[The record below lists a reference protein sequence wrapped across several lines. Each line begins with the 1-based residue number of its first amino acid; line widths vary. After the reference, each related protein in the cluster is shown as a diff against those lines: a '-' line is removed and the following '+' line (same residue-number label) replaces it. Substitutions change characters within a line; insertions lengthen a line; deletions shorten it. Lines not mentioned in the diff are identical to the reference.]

1 MEKFICYKCVIE
13 SYLECQIKSEGSS
26 MLCALCGIK
35 RRCLPFSNI
44 SDMVK
49 TVLDGYICEGDY
61 YRRFGQDRSQDG
73 EDPEFW
79 VSEVLCCDN
88 EEPIVQAICNDLEG
102 YSYSGD
108 TNYVRKPFLPDS
120 IGRQWVEFQEGMLHG
135 NRFFNDGARKFLG
148 WLFDGLDS
156 YSSSIQESAVVRLLA
171 PDTSPPIFRA
181 RPCASSE
188 EIDSISAD
196 PDRNLGAPP
205 KEKARDGRMNPVGV
219 PAFYGAFERNTCV
232 AELRPPVGSDVISG
246 EFRINGALRVLDFGR
261 FAEADLGAHP
271 SFFEPNY
278 FLKAGRREF
287 LRVLHDQITV
297 PVLPGSGRSYLIT
310 QVIAEYL
317 ATQHCPRF
325 DGVIFKSVQ
334 KPGGQNIVLFSHV
347 ASREASIVQ
356 PSNGGY
362 MVLGPKETLGTQ
374 IAFVPGSL
382 VIHTITGVHYE
393 QDDFALRA

>member
-1 MEKFICYKCVIE
+1 MEKVVCFKCIKE
-13 SYLECQIKSEGSS
+13 SYLERQIKRKGSS
-26 MLCALCGIK
+26 TLCTLCGVK
-35 RRCLPFSNI
+35 RKCLPLSRI
-44 SDMVK
+44 SSMVK

-61 YRRFGQDRSQDG
+61 YRRFNPDLSQEGD
-73 EDPEFW
+73 DPEFW
-79 VSEVLCCDN
+79 ISEVLGCDN
-88 EEPIVQAICNDLEG
+88 VEPIVQAICNDLEG
-102 YSYSGD
+102 YAYSRD
-108 TNYVRKPFLPDS
+108 TNYVRRPSLPDG
-120 IGRQWVEFQEGMLHG
+120 IGCQWVEFQEGMLHG

-156 YSSSIQESAVVRLLA
+156 YPSSSQDNAIVRLLA
-171 PDTSPPIFRA
+171 SETAPPIFRA
-181 RPCASSE
+181 RPCASSD

-205 KEKARDGRMNPVGV
+205 KDKAKDGRMNPVGV
-219 PAFYGAFERNTCV
+219 PAFYGAFDRNTCV

-246 EFRINGALRVLDFGR
+246 EFRLNGSVRVLDFGR

-278 FLKAGRREF
+278 FLKAGRRDF
-287 LRVLHDQITV
+287 LRALHDQITV
-297 PVLPGSGRSYLIT
+297 PVIPGSGKSYLIT

-317 ATQHCPRF
+317 ATQHFPRF

-334 KPGGQNIVLFSHV
+334 KPGEQNIVLFSHV
-347 ASREASIVQ
+347 ASQETSVMQ
-356 PSNGGY
+356 PVNGGY
-362 MVLGPKETLGTQ
+362 MILGPKESLGPQ

-393 QDDFALRA
+393 QDDYALGT